1 MCEARNKYVAL
12 EKEYTDV
19 LHVPDNGSVLE
30 EFVKRDVANNLAV
43 AKGVRRSSLNV
54 CALI

>member
-19 LHVPDNGSVLE
+19 LHVPDNGNILE

-43 AKGVRRSSLNV
+43 AKGVRKSLFNV
-54 CALI
+54 